1 MCIRDSLR
9 EVVDRYNAQHQVL
22 ATVYAV
28 IVMMVVLIVHDV
40 LPRIMAGPEWLLN
53 GEAFRAPFVG
63 VVVGQ
68 LTMML
73 VTQFSPFRPGNRE
86 PTSVSVTLGLFALA
100 LALVAPLGLSVTG
113 GLALA
118 SFGTAAAIAGL
129 ATLLYWLMRKLEG
142 WPSRTPWN
150 MRLQTAC
157 LTLATLVV
165 LPVHFQIL
173 GGG

>member
-1 MCIRDSLR
+1 MRYTLRDSD
-9 EVVDRYNAQHQVL
+9 VQYDAQHQVL
-22 ATVYAV
+22 ATLYAV
-28 IVMMVVLIVHDV
+28 VVALVVLIVHDV
-40 LPRIMAGPEWLLN
+40 LPRVISGPEWLLS

-86 PTSVSVTLGLFALA
+86 PASVSLTFGLFALA
-100 LALVAPLGLSVTG
+100 LGPVAPLGLGATG
-113 GLALA
+113 GLTLA
-118 SFGTAAAIAGL
+118 PFGTAAAIAAL
-129 ATLLYWLMRKLEG
+129 ATFLYWLMRKLQG

-157 LTLATLVV
+157 LTLATLLV
-165 LPVHFQIL
+165 LPVHFRVL

>member
-1 MCIRDSLR
+1 M
-9 EVVDRYNAQHQVL
+9 DRYNAQHQVL
-22 ATVYAV
+22 ATLYAV

-40 LPRIMAGPEWLLN
+40 LPRVMSGPEWLLN
-53 GEAFRAPFVG
+53 GDAFRAPFVG

-73 VTQFSPFRPGNRE
+73 VTQFRPFQPGNRE
-86 PTSVSVTLGLFALA
+86 PTSVLVTLGLFALA

-118 SFGTAAAIAGL
+118 PFGTAAAIAGV